1 MYVVHVMSKSAAVT
15 ISQARERG
23 EQVYGE
29 TLAAALG
36 TDGSHYKNTCW
47 YHAAAH
53 VLSPPLRH
61 DASTPHF
68 LMSFLAQ

>member
-1 MYVVHVMSKSAAVT
+1 MSKSAAQT
-15 ISQARERG
+15 LSQAMERG
-23 EQVYGE
+23 HGVYGE

-36 TDGSHYKNTCW
+36 TDGSHYNNSCW

-61 DASTPHF
+61 DASTPQF
-68 LMSFLAQ
+68 LMSLLAQ

>member
-1 MYVVHVMSKSAAVT
+1 MYVVHVMSKSAALAL
-15 ISQARERG
+15 SQAMDRG
-23 EQVYGE
+23 GHVYGE

-36 TDGSHYKNTCW
+36 TDGSHYKNSCW

-68 LMSFLAQ
+68 LMSLLAQ